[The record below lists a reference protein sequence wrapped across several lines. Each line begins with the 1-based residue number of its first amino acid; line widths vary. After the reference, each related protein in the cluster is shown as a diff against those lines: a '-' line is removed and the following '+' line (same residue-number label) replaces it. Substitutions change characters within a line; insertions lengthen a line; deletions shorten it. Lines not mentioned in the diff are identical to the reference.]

1 MMMTVYL
8 SHGLESGPG
17 ALKTQALKS
26 IAEKLDDCEPVVMDY
41 RSMAEPQQRLTHL
54 LAVLAERG
62 DDPACCVLAG
72 SSLGGWLSATVS
84 AQQPVLGCFL
94 LAPALGLID
103 YPETSPN
110 IQARHTHIIH
120 GWRDDVIAPGP
131 VIERARLQRLSLRMV
146 DDDHRLHA
154 CLDTILLDF
163 ERFLHQC
170 GADARQALAGQ
181 HTTNIR
187 HEP

>member
-1 MMMTVYL
+1 MMTIYL

-17 ALKTQALKS
+17 ALKIQALKG

-41 RSMAEPQQRLTHL
+41 RGMAEPNQRLQQL
-54 LAVLAERG
+54 LGVMAERG
-62 DDPACCVLAG
+62 DKPARCVLAG
-72 SSLGGWLSATVS
+72 SSLGGWLSAAVS

-94 LAPALGLID
+94 LAPALGLAG
-103 YPETSPN
+103 YPETSLT

-120 GWRDDVIAPGP
+120 GWRDEVVAPEP

-154 CLDTILLDF
+154 SLESILADF
-163 ERFLHQC
+163 ERFLWQC
-170 GADARQALAGQ
+170 SGSSQY
-181 HTTNIR
+181 
-187 HEP
+187 EK

>member
-1 MMMTVYL
+1 MMTVYL

-17 ALKTQALKS
+17 ALKTQALKGV
-26 IAEKLDDCEPVVMDY
+26 AEKLDNCEPVVMDY
-41 RSMAEPQQRLTHL
+41 RGIAEPKLRLEHL

-62 DDPACCVLAG
+62 DNPAQCVLAG
-72 SSLGGWLSATVS
+72 SSLGGWLSAAVS

-94 LAPALGLID
+94 LAPALGLAG

-110 IQARHTHIIH
+110 IQAQHTHIIH
-120 GWRDDVIAPGP
+120 GWRDEVVAPEP

-154 CLDTILLDF
+154 SLDTILHDF
-163 ERFLHQC
+163 ERFLSQC
-170 GADARQALAGQ
+170 SAPTQ
-181 HTTNIR
+181 HD
-187 HEP
+187 